1 MKENLLRAA
10 RLLQAGHDFWEVL
23 PLLRELPAGI
33 QISEF
38 ERSVLVRWRHPMQE
52 LDIRYQAELVRG
64 EPIENSDVVE
74 FGQKFAVILQEWA
87 EAPVQVPKSEFRNKV
102 TQELANF
109 LDANTGSHREIAKA
123 FYNTLS
129 PARKR
134 SLSYKKSRSH
144 KKPRSREEIISSIIK
159 KIEYIKRTRREKS

>member
-38 ERSVLVRWRHPMQE
+38 ERSVLVQWSHPLRE

-64 EPIENSDVVE
+64 EPIENSDAVE
-74 FGQKFAVILQEWA
+74 FGQKFAVALQEWA
-87 EAPVQVPKSEFRNKV
+87 EAPVQIPKSEFRNKAV
-102 TQELANF
+102 QELANF
-109 LDANTGSHREIAKA
+109 IDANTGSHRQLAMA
-123 FYNTLS
+123 FYRTLA
-129 PARKR
+129 PARKK
-134 SLSYKKSRSH
+134 SLSREY
-144 KKPRSREEIISSIIK
+144 PPSREAAIVALVK

>member
-38 ERSVLVRWRHPMQE
+38 ERSVLVQWRHPMQE

-64 EPIENSDVVE
+64 EPVEKSDAVE

-87 EAPVQVPKSEFRNKV
+87 EAPVQIPKSEFRNKAV
-102 TQELANF
+102 QELANF
-109 LDANTGSHREIAKA
+109 IDSRDGSQKELARA
-123 FYNTLS
+123 FYRTFS
-129 PARKR
+129 PTQKR
-134 SLSYKKSRSH
+134 EKVRNAGG
-144 KKPRSREEIISSIIK
+144 EAQV
-159 KIEYIKRTRREKS
+159 IEAITKQIQYIKRTRREKS